1 MTRRDVITERLVQ
14 LDTFHLISSILIVLG
29 AGIALVAALHDLAAR
44 TVPNGMAA
52 ALALTGLAARI
63 ADGTFLFALLS
74 GLAVF
79 MAAAFCWRRGWMG
92 GGDVKLL
99 GAAATIV
106 PPHAVFAMLACVAFA
121 GGALALLYLIGS
133 KIVPAAASK
142 GVRPGRPSTFLARVL
157 RAERWRIRR
166 GGPLPY
172 ACAIAAG
179 VVITLLRTGA

>member
-1 MTRRDVITERLVQ
+1 MELTLLHPVLPVLVA
-14 LDTFHLISSILIVLG
+14 SG
-29 AGIALVAALHDLAAR
+29 AGITLAAALHDVAAR
-44 TVPNGMAA
+44 TIPNWMAV
-52 ALALTGLAARI
+52 ALAMTGLTARLI
-63 ADGTFLFALLS
+63 DHTFLSGLVA

-99 GAAATIV
+99 GGAATIV
-106 PPHAVFAMLACVAFA
+106 APHAVFTMLACVAFA
-121 GGALALLYLIGS
+121 GGALAFLYLIGG
-133 KIVPAAASK
+133 KIVPAAP
-142 GVRPGRPSTFLARVL
+142 RIGRPATFPARVL